1 MCWNGQGKL
10 QAYFGALET
19 PHNRYLQK
27 TRTNWIK
34 YMFDVYCWNCD
45 VLTWGNTQRGI
56 VKHSSTLWQT
66 HQENTTLYLN
76 THTNRSRKDNVTTC
90 NGHNLTRYYLTLKIL
105 TWTTIQYSWSYAKY
119 PTLLYVHI
127 HTGNTWFLC
136 VHEKSCSGWHRE
148 IETDSFIDM
157 YKGASKDKHCYHI
170 RGKTGWRHKRW
181 NDGSKSGNQQTV
193 VPAAVVYHCFYLV
206 HKGKTGR
213 HVRR

>member
-1 MCWNGQGKL
+1 M
-10 QAYFGALET
+10 
-19 PHNRYLQK
+19 
-27 TRTNWIK
+27 K
-34 YMFDVYCWNCD
+34 YMFHVHCWNCD

-56 VKHSSTLWQT
+56 VERQALTAARYDKLTRRTLHYISIHTLIAPEKITWQHAMDT
-66 HQENTTLYLN
+66 IQP
-76 THTNRSRKDNVTTC
+76 
-90 NGHNLTRYYLTLKIL
+90 RYYLTLIIL

-157 YKGASKDKHCYHI
+157 YKGASMDKHCHHI
-170 RGKTGWRHKRW
+170 IGKAGWRHKRW

-193 VPAAVVYHCFYLV
+193 VPDEVVYHCFYLLCSQ
-206 HKGKTGR
+206 GKDRQTCSKVMSAGNT
-213 HVRR
+213 